1 MSNLLKCS
9 IEDLVDPAPPFF
21 ASAKIMG
28 ENVSFEDYAKQTA
41 KRGEPGYIMSRGDL
55 VEFDRCPA
63 RWRNGFEDSGSKAT
77 EWGQLIDALLLC
89 PVDQRKIAIEPKS
102 YPAPEHHELVRTG
115 KICAGDPVAWSNNAK
130 YCKEW
135 HALQPDKLV
144 VKSAAFDLA
153 QQAMNALKNDEAID
167 ELVANSK
174 RQVMVLGE
182 YGDETHA
189 VKVLVKGLIDLAP
202 EDSNALA
209 DFKTCRDAHPRSW
222 QKAVFEHDYH
232 TQAALY
238 LDLWNAATGE
248 SREGFRHILQENFS
262 PYQVAK
268 RFLSQSF
275 LSLGRE
281 KYRRILKRYCECV
294 ATGFFPDYDEAS
306 KAEVVVD
313 GWKATE
319 PIDWMVMV

>member
-1 MSNLLKCS
+1 MSLATCS

-21 ASAKIMG
+21 ASAKVMG
-28 ENVSFEDYAKQTA
+28 ENVSFEDYAKQYA

-77 EWGQLIDALLLC
+77 EWGQLMDCRVLEPEQYRNRFKVRPASIEEDGETFKWNGNRSSCKAWVKLAEDSGFTVISDFEDKNSYTAAAALIADLDIAGMLLRS
-89 PVDQRKIAIEPKS
+89 RK
-102 YPAPEHHELVRTG
+102 
-115 KICAGDPVAWSNNAK
+115 
-130 YCKEW
+130 
-135 HALQPDKLV
+135 
-144 VKSAAFDLA
+144 
-153 QQAMNALKNDEAID
+153 
-167 ELVANSK
+167 
-174 RQVMVLGE
+174 QVMVLGE
-182 YGDETHA
+182 YRDETHA

-232 TQAALY
+232 TQAGLY

-248 SREGFRHILQENFS
+248 SRDGFRHILQENFS

-294 ATGFFPDYDEAS
+294 ATGVWPDYDEAS

-319 PIDWMVMV
+319 PSDWMVLV